1 MQIARWIGT
10 LAVLLGVLL
19 SVLPADGAT
28 DQITVDLARQVAP
41 VARAGIN
48 VDYLTDDDRLRPPGA
63 ASLGDALL
71 GLGATF
77 ARYPGGE
84 KSDSYLWSVP
94 PLAEPIPTLA
104 RTGPDAW
111 PSNDPDLIDNYIF
124 YRRPPLDFDRF
135 LAAASAAGAAPVV
148 VVNLDSA
155 FATTGNPPS
164 LERLVSTAAMW
175 VRYAHGRV
183 RYWEL
188 GNESSKGSQNGRPT
202 AGQYAAAAVQFA
214 RAMKA
219 VDPTIQ
225 IGVNGGDAAW
235 WAKVLP
241 ATAADIDFIVVHTYP
256 LTNWSSFDTY
266 RSKTNLVGAVESARA
281 AIATYAPAAQRARLK
296 IAVTEIGALNFG
308 TSGWANAAD
317 LGHAVVL
324 FDLVG
329 QHLMQPD
336 VLFTLVWTSRWVAPG
351 SPYNLLTEANGPTP
365 LGTALSL
372 WRGGGTLLS
381 VARSGTIRGYA
392 VRNGASVKVAL
403 INPTTSRR
411 TVTLRFSATVASQ
424 TAARQVFGGTVP
436 SDLAPT
442 LRTLAGIA
450 VSGSQVAVT
459 LDPVSV
465 TLLTI
470 QAP

>member
-1 MQIARWIGT
+1 MTRRALLIVLLALACVAPAPALAATDRVTVNLSSAIGSAARW
-10 LAVLLGVLL
+10 
-19 SVLPADGAT
+19 
-28 DQITVDLARQVAP
+28 
-41 VARAGIN
+41 GIN

-63 ASLGDALL
+63 VSLGNALL

-111 PSNDPDLIDNYIF
+111 PSNDPDLVTDYVF

-135 LAAASAAGAAPVV
+135 LAAASAGGAAPVV
-148 VVNLDSA
+148 VMNVDSA
-155 FATTGNPPS
+155 FATTGNPPT
-164 LERLVSTAAMW
+164 LERLISTAAMW
-175 VRYAHGRV
+175 VRYARGRV

-188 GNESSKGSQNGRPT
+188 GNESYKGSQNGRPT

-219 VDPTIQ
+219 EDPTIQ
-225 IGVNGGDAAW
+225 IGVNGGDSAW
-235 WAKVLP
+235 WSKVLP
-241 ATAADIDFIVVHTYP
+241 ATAADIDFLVVHTYP
-256 LTNWSSFDTY
+256 LTNWSGFSTFA
-266 RSKTNLVGAVESARA
+266 SKTNLVGSVESARA
-281 AIATYAPAAQRARLK
+281 AIATYAPAAHRARLK
-296 IAVTEIGALNFG
+296 IAVTEVGALNFG
-308 TSGWANAAD
+308 SGWANAAD

-329 QHLMQPD
+329 QHLAQPD
-336 VLFTLVWTSRWVAPG
+336 VLFMLVWTSRWVEAD
-351 SPYNLLTEANGPTP
+351 SPYNLLTEMNEPTP

-372 WRGGGTLLS
+372 WRGGGTVLS
-381 VARSGTIRGYA
+381 VARSGKTRGYA
-392 VRNGASVKVAL
+392 VRDGASVRVGL
-403 INPTTSRR
+403 VNPTTSSR
-411 TVTLRFSATVASQ
+411 TVDLRFSASVASQ
-424 TAARQVFGGTVP
+424 TMARRVFGGTTP
-436 SDLAPT
+436 SDPAPT
-442 LRTLAGIA
+442 IRTLGGVSI
-450 VSGSQVAVT
+450 SGSHVSVK

-465 TLLTI
+465 TLLTV